1 VKYLGGRR
9 KEDERC
15 GVQTDL
21 KNVVILEPL
30 VDGDL
35 LGNSDCV
42 RKIFVGELVHLDGV
56 V

>member
-1 VKYLGGRR
+1 VEYLRGR
-9 KEDERC
+9 KEDER
-15 GVQTDL
+15 GGPVQTDL

-30 VDGDL
+30 VNDDC
-35 LGNSDCV
+35 LGESDCV